1 MYKDI
6 SASEFQEAI
15 KNNPDAIVIDV
26 RTPGEVMEGVIPGAI
41 HMDIMG
47 GRFREEVDQLD
58 KTRPYYVYCRS
69 GNRSGTACSFMAQL
83 GFAELYNLSGG
94 VMAWPGDLVELQRVS

>member
-6 SASEFQEAI
+6 SASQFQEEI
-15 KNNPDAIVIDV
+15 KNNADAIVIDV

-47 GRFREEVDQLD
+47 GRFREEVEELD
-58 KTRPYYVYCRS
+58 KNKPYYVYCRS

-83 GFAELYNLSGG
+83 GFTELYNLSGG
-94 VMAWPGDLVELQRVS
+94 VMAWPGELVELQRA